1 MDKLRSDLKIIRQ
14 VHSGEVAYIVKDPVA
29 LKYYRFP
36 EIVGKVF
43 AYLDG
48 RHSYDEVGQLVSADT
63 GELIPGH
70 EVMAFVENLKKMDFI
85 EQSAS
90 EKSLLVLE
98 RLRKNRLQKADE
110 AANGRDENY
119 LRFPLMDPDKFYNW
133 IIKYISF
140 IWTRGFL
147 IFCVLIFSLAAAVIV
162 ANWETVQAGLSQL
175 WTFSDKGLRDIVMF
189 IGVLSFVIILHENG
203 HGLTCKRY
211 GGEVHE
217 LGFMLIYFMPA
228 FYANVSDAWTFDS
241 KAAKL
246 WVTFAGAF
254 VELIICSIA
263 TFVWYLSAPGYFTHD
278 LAFTFML
285 VAGLSSIAINMN
297 PLIKLDGY
305 FALVDYLEIPNLSED
320 AAAYITA
327 LARKYIF
334 RVPAA
339 IPEYNRRMKRILS
352 VYGVLS
358 FFYKVFITFA
368 MLFFFYRI
376 VSFFFPEN
384 GIFIFPLVA
393 FRLLKKRLR
402 APMNGI
408 RFLYQDKKEVLRTPK
423 GLAVVITVIALVVG
437 LFVFLPLPYS
447 HRATFVIEPVETVP
461 VRAATE
467 GFLTRI
473 LVKEGDTVTAGALLA
488 VMRDRNLEEKRD
500 SLQSQIAV
508 LDRSILAQ
516 SAQGSVAES
525 LVAGR
530 RRAQLTQQLAD
541 IEIQLG
547 RLNIHAPNA
556 GVVVTPK
563 IEEKIGV
570 MLKQGDQFCEI
581 AKPDAMQARIRVDD
595 WDLEDIAVGAPVTL
609 RINAS
614 QGATLTGHI
623 AKVAPASELHQRLSS
638 YVKSDAA
645 SDSEAKKT
653 YSGEATVVRAST
665 GQATP
670 KRKRSAREQAEAAA
684 DEATS
689 PFEAPLTRFDALI
702 EISPDPTMKPG
713 MSGEA
718 KVYGPKRSLAVTL
731 WRGARD
737 WFRSRVWW

>member
-63 GELIPGH
+63 GELIPGR

-90 EKSLLVLE
+90 EKSLLLLE
-98 RLRKNRLQKADE
+98 RLRKNRKQKADE

-119 LRFPLMDPDKFYNW
+119 LRFPIMDPDKFYNW
-133 IIKYISF
+133 IIRYISF

-147 IFCVLIFSLAAAVIV
+147 IFSVLMFGLAAAVLI
-162 ANWETVQAGLSQL
+162 ANFETVQLGLSQL
-175 WTFSDKGLRDIVMF
+175 WTFSDRGLRDILMF
-189 IGVLSFVIILHENG
+189 IGVFLVVVLLHENG

-228 FYANVSDAWTFDS
+228 FYCNVSDAWTFES

-246 WVTFAGAF
+246 WVSFAGSY
-254 VELIICSIA
+254 VELVICSVA
-263 TFVWYLSAPGYFTHD
+263 TFVWYLSAPGYFTHE

-320 AAAYITA
+320 AAAYLTA

-334 RVPAA
+334 RVPVP
-339 IPEYNRRMKRILS
+339 IPNYNRRMKRILLI
-352 VYGVLS
+352 YGVLS
-358 FFYKVFITFA
+358 FFYKVFITFV

-384 GIFIFPLVA
+384 GIFVFPLVA
-393 FRLLKKRLR
+393 FRLLKKRLNALR
-402 APMNGI
+402 NGI
-408 RFLYQDKKEVLRTPK
+408 RFLYLDKKEMLKTPK
-423 GLAVVITVIALVVG
+423 GLAVVIIVVALIVG
-437 LFVFLPLPYS
+437 LVGFLPLPYS

-473 LVKEGDTVTAGALLA
+473 LVKEGDTVTSGALLA

-508 LDRSILAQ
+508 LDRSILAE
-516 SAQGSVAES
+516 SAQGAVAES

-530 RRAQLTQQLAD
+530 RRAQLAQQLAGT
-541 IEIQLG
+541 EAQLG
-547 RLNIHAPNA
+547 RLNIHAPNG

-563 IEEKIGV
+563 VEEKIGV

-581 AKPDAMQARIRVDD
+581 AKSGPVQARIRVDD
-595 WDLEDIAVGAPVTL
+595 WDLEDVAVGAPVTL
-609 RINAS
+609 WVNAS
-614 QGATLTGHI
+614 QGATLSGHI
-623 AKVAPASELHQRLSS
+623 TKLAPASELHQRLSS
-638 YVKSDAA
+638 YVKPNATNNR
-645 SDSEAKKT
+645 EAT
-653 YSGEATVVRAST
+653 YSGEATTVKTST
-665 GQATP
+665 EKAAP
-670 KRKRSAREQAEAAA
+670 KKKRSAGEQDEAAV

-702 EISPDPTMKPG
+702 EIGPDPTLKPG

-718 KVYGPKRSLAVTL
+718 KVYGPKRSLAVML
-731 WRGARD
+731 WRGGRD

>member
-48 RHSYDEVGQLVSADT
+48 THSYDEVGQLVSADT
-63 GELIPGH
+63 GEMIPGPD
-70 EVMAFVENLKKMDFI
+70 VMAFVENLKKMDFI

-90 EKSLLVLE
+90 EKSLVLLE
-98 RLRKNRLQKADE
+98 RLRKTRQQKAEE

-119 LRFPLMDPDKFYNW
+119 LRFPIMDPDRFYNW
-133 IIKYISF
+133 IIKYVSF

-147 IFCVLIFSLAAAVIV
+147 IFSVLIFSLAAAVII
-162 ANWETVQAGLSQL
+162 ANWDTVQTGLSQL
-175 WTFSDKGLRDIVMF
+175 WTFSDKGLRDILMF
-189 IGVLSFVIILHENG
+189 IGVFLVVVILHENG

-228 FYANVSDAWTFDS
+228 FYCNVSDAWTFDS

-246 WVTFAGAF
+246 WVTFAGAY
-254 VELIICSIA
+254 VELVICSIA
-263 TFVWYLSAPGYFTHD
+263 TFVWFLSAPGYFTHD

-320 AAAYITA
+320 AANYITA

-334 RVPAA
+334 RVPTA
-339 IPEYNRRMKRILS
+339 IPNYNRRMKRILF

-376 VSFFFPEN
+376 VSFFFPEK

-402 APMNGI
+402 APINGI
-408 RFLYQDKKEVLRTPK
+408 RFLYQDKKEVLMKPK
-423 GLAVVITVIALVVG
+423 GLVVAITIVAIVIG
-437 LFVFLPLPYS
+437 LFAFLPLPYS
-447 HRATFVIEPVETVP
+447 HRATFVVEPVETIP

-467 GFLTRI
+467 GFLNRI
-473 LVKEGDTVTAGALLA
+473 LVKEGDAVSRGALLA

-508 LDRSILAQ
+508 LDRNIMAQ
-516 SAQGSVAES
+516 STQGAVAES
-525 LVAGR
+525 LVADR
-530 RRAQLTQQLAD
+530 RRAQLTQQLTETEA
-541 IEIQLG
+541 QLG
-547 RLNIHAPNA
+547 RLNIRAAND
-556 GVVVTPK
+556 GVVVTRK
-563 IEEKIGV
+563 VEEKIGV

-581 AKPDAMQARIRVDD
+581 AKSGAIQARIRVDD

-609 RINAS
+609 WVNAAQGRTVSGRIT
-614 QGATLTGHI
+614 TL
-623 AKVAPASELHQRLSS
+623 APASELHQRLSP
-638 YVKSDAA
+638 YLKQDASA
-645 SDSEAKKT
+645 NNEAKK
-653 YSGEATVVRAST
+653 YSGEATVVNVN
-665 GQATP
+665 GEKATP

-702 EISPDPTMKPG
+702 EVGSDPMIKPG

-718 KVYGPKRSLAVTL
+718 KVYGPKRPLAITA
-731 WRGARD
+731 WRGMRD

>member
-14 VHSGEVAYIVKDPVA
+14 VHSGEIGYIVKDPVA

-36 EIVGKVF
+36 EIAASIF
-43 AYLDG
+43 NYLDG
-48 RHSYDEVGQLVSADT
+48 NHSHDEVAQLLSAEM
-63 GELIPGH
+63 GESFPGS
-70 EVMAFVENLKKMDFI
+70 EIAGYVESLKKLGFI

-90 EKSLLVLE
+90 EKSLLLLE
-98 RLRKNRLQKADE
+98 RLRKNRQQKAEE

-119 LRFPLMDPDKFYNW
+119 LRFPLLDPDSFYNW
-133 IIKYISF
+133 IIKRIWF

-147 IFCVLIFSLAAAVIV
+147 IFSVLIFSLAAAVIV
-162 ANWETVQAGLSQL
+162 ANWDTVHVGLLQL
-175 WTFSDKGLRDIVMF
+175 WAFSDKGLRDILMF
-189 IGVLSFVIILHENG
+189 IGAFLLVVILHENG

-217 LGFMLIYFMPA
+217 VGFMLIYFMPA
-228 FYANVSDAWTFDS
+228 FYCNVSDAWTFDS

-246 WVTFAGAF
+246 WVTFAGSF

-285 VAGLSSIAINMN
+285 IAGLSSIAINMN

-305 FALVDYLEIPNLSED
+305 FALVDYLEIPNLGED
-320 AAAYITA
+320 AASYVTA
-327 LARKYIF
+327 LASKYIF
-334 RVPAA
+334 RVPVA
-339 IPEYNRRMKRILS
+339 IPNYNRRMRRILF
-352 VYGVLS
+352 VYGALS
-358 FFYKVFITFA
+358 FLYKVFITFV

-402 APMNGI
+402 TAINGI
-408 RFLYQDKKEVLRTPK
+408 RFLYQDKKEVLMKPK
-423 GLAVVITVIALVVG
+423 GLVVAITIVAVVLG
-437 LFVFLPLPYS
+437 FFVFLPLPYS
-447 HRATFVIEPVETVP
+447 HRATFVVEPVETIP

-467 GFLTRI
+467 GFLARI
-473 LVKEGDTVTAGALLA
+473 LVKEGDTVPGGALLA
-488 VMRDRNLEEKRD
+488 VMHDRNLEEKRD

-516 SAQGSVAES
+516 STQGAVAES
-525 LVAGR
+525 LVAER
-530 RRAQLTQQLAD
+530 RRALLGQQLAD
-541 IEIQLG
+541 TETQLG
-547 RLNIHAPNA
+547 RLNITAPDD

-563 IEEKIGV
+563 VEEKVGV

-581 AKPDAMQARIRVDD
+581 AKSGAIQARIRIDD
-595 WDLEDIAVGAPVTL
+595 WDLEDVSVGAPVAL
-609 RINAS
+609 WLNAA
-614 QGATLTGHI
+614 QGRTLTGNI
-623 AKVAPASELHQRLSS
+623 TKLAPASELHQRLAPSLRQ
-638 YVKSDAA
+638 DAS
-645 SDSEAKKT
+645 SDSGAKR
-653 YSGEATVVRAST
+653 YSGEAAAVKASDEK
-665 GQATP
+665 ATP
-670 KRKRSAREQAEAAA
+670 LRKRSAREQAEAAA

-702 EISPDPTMKPG
+702 EVGSDPMIKPG

-718 KVYGPKRSLAVTL
+718 KIYGPKRPLAVTA
-731 WRGARD
+731 WRGIRN
-737 WFRSRVWW
+737 WFRARVWW

>member
-14 VHSGEVAYIVKDPVA
+14 VHSGEIGYIVKDPVA

-36 EIVGKVF
+36 EIAARIF
-43 AYLDG
+43 NYLDG
-48 RHSYDEVGQLVSADT
+48 NHSHDEVAQLLLAET
-63 GELIPGH
+63 GESFPGS
-70 EVMAFVENLKKMDFI
+70 EITGFVESLKKLSFI

-90 EKSLLVLE
+90 EKSLLLLE
-98 RLRKNRLQKADE
+98 RLRKNRQQKAEE
-110 AANGRDENY
+110 AADGRDDMY
-119 LRFPLMDPDKFYNW
+119 IRFPLMDPDKLYDR
-133 IIKYISF
+133 IIKHIGF
-140 IWTRGFL
+140 IWTRQFL
-147 IFCVLIFSLAAAVIV
+147 IFCLFLFSLAAIV
-162 ANWETVQAGLSQL
+162 LISNWETVRAGLSQL
-175 WTFSDKGLRDIVMF
+175 WSFSDKGLGDIVMF
-189 IGVLSFVIILHENG
+189 VGVLSFVIVLHENG

-305 FALVDYLEIPNLSED
+305 FALVDYVEIPNLSED
-320 AAAYITA
+320 AATYITA
-327 LARKYIF
+327 LARRYIF
-334 RVPAA
+334 RVPVT
-339 IPEYNRRMKRILS
+339 IPNYNRRMKRILF
-352 VYGVLS
+352 VYGMLS
-358 FFYKVFITFA
+358 FFYKVFITFV
-368 MLFFFYRI
+368 MLIFFYRI
-376 VSFFFPEN
+376 VNFFFPEN

-402 APMNGI
+402 APINGI
-408 RFLYQDKKEVLRTPK
+408 RFLYQDKKEMLRRPK
-423 GLAVVITVIALVVG
+423 GLILVIVIGSVIVG
-437 LFVFLPLPYS
+437 LFAFLPVPYS
-447 HRATFVIEPVETVP
+447 HRATFVVEPVETIP

-467 GFLTRI
+467 GFLARI
-473 LVKEGDTVTAGALLA
+473 LVKEGDTVPSGALLA
-488 VMRDRNLEEKRD
+488 VMHDRNLEEKLN
-500 SLQSQIAV
+500 SLQSQMAI

-516 SAQGSVAES
+516 SMQGEVAES
-525 LVAGR
+525 LVAER
-530 RRAQLTQQLAD
+530 RRVQLGQQLAD
-541 IEIQLG
+541 TETQLS
-547 RLNIHAPNA
+547 RLNITAPDD

-563 IEEKIGV
+563 VEEKVGV

-581 AKPDAMQARIRVDD
+581 AKSSAIQARIRVDD
-595 WDLEDIAVGAPVTL
+595 WDLEDVTVGAPVTL
-609 RINAS
+609 WLNAA
-614 QGATLTGHI
+614 QGRTISGNITRL
-623 AKVAPASELHQRLSS
+623 APASELHQRLSPS
-638 YVKSDAA
+638 LGQDAA
-645 SDSEAKKT
+645 SDNGAKR
-653 YSGEATVVRAST
+653 YSGEAAARKASDER
-665 GQATP
+665 ATP
-670 KRKRSAREQAEAAA
+670 LRKRSAREQAEAAA

-702 EISPDPTMKPG
+702 QIAADPTIKPG

-718 KVYGPKRSLAVTL
+718 KIYGPKRPLAATV
-731 WRGARD
+731 WRGVRD

>member
-14 VHSGEVAYIVKDPVA
+14 VQSGDVAYIVKDPVV

-36 EIVGKVF
+36 EIAAKVF

-48 RHSYDEVGQLVSADT
+48 THTHDEVGELVSAET
-63 GELIPGH
+63 GELIPGS
-70 EVMAFVENLKKMDFI
+70 EVASFIESLKKLNFI

-90 EKSLLVLE
+90 EKSLLLLE
-98 RLRKNRLQKADE
+98 RLRKNRQQRAEE
-110 AANGRDENY
+110 ASEGRDDMY
-119 LRFPLMDPDKFYNW
+119 VRFPLMDPDKVYNR
-133 IIKYISF
+133 IIKRIRF
-140 IWTRGFL
+140 IWSREFL
-147 IFCVLIFSLAAAVIV
+147 IFSVVLFSLAAIILV
-162 ANWETVQAGLSQL
+162 ANWETVRIGLSQL
-175 WTFSDKGLRDIVMF
+175 WAFSDKGLRDILMF
-189 IGVLSFVIILHENG
+189 IGVLSFVIVLHENG

-228 FYANVSDAWTFDS
+228 FYCNVSDAWTFDS

-320 AAAYITA
+320 AAGYVTA
-327 LARKYIF
+327 LARKHVF
-334 RVPAA
+334 RVPVA
-339 IPEYNRRMKRILS
+339 IPTYNKRMKRILFI
-352 VYGVLS
+352 YGVLS
-358 FFYKVFITFA
+358 FLYKVFITFA
-368 MLFFFYRI
+368 MLIFFYRI
-376 VSFFFPEN
+376 VRFFFPEK

-402 APMNGI
+402 APVNGL
-408 RFLYQDKKEVLRTPK
+408 RFLYQDKKEVLMKPK
-423 GLAVVITVIALVVG
+423 GLVIVITIVSVLLG
-437 LFVFLPLPYS
+437 LFAFLPLPYS
-447 HRATFVIEPVETVP
+447 HRATFVVEAVESIP

-467 GFLTRI
+467 GFLANI
-473 LVKEGDTVTAGALLA
+473 LVKEGEAVRRGALLA
-488 VMRDRNLEEKRD
+488 VMRDRDLEEKRN
-500 SLQSQIAV
+500 SLQSQIVV

-516 SAQGSVAES
+516 SIQGAVAES

-530 RRAQLTQQLAD
+530 RRVQVSQQLMDTEA
-541 IEIQLG
+541 QLG
-547 RLNIHAPNA
+547 RLNITAPDD
-556 GVVVTPK
+556 GVIVTPK
-563 IEEKIGV
+563 VEQKVGV

-581 AKPDAMQARIRVDD
+581 AKLGSVQARIRVDD
-595 WDLEDIAVGAPVTL
+595 WDLEDVALGAPTTL
-609 RINAS
+609 WLNAA
-614 QGATLTGHI
+614 QGQTLNGHI
-623 AKVAPASELHQRLSS
+623 TSLAPASELHQRLSS
-638 YVKSDAA
+638 SSGQDTAA
-645 SDSEAKKT
+645 DSEAKT
-653 YSGEATVVRAST
+653 YSGEATHVKAIPGR
-665 GQATP
+665 ATP
-670 KRKRSAREQAEAAA
+670 KRKRSAREEAEAAA
-684 DEATS
+684 DEALS

-702 EISPDPTMKPG
+702 EVGKDPSIKPG

-718 KVYGPKRSLAVTL
+718 KVYGPSRSLAVIL
-731 WRGARD
+731 WRGMRD